1 MAGKKSAFYG
11 DPEARYAGIEQIT
24 VARPIPNGA
33 RRSARD
39 HPQTPY
45 FSAVSAFSFGFIRVQ
60 SASFGL
66 SIIYVVPKL
75 ARQFRASQS
84 ERLKKVSGM
93 IIEVFGLRPPASAE
107 VDHVPRQCRNCED
120 NAVARQLFHEVGAEQ
135 NRAACHRV
143 SDRHS
148 HLGARRDPCRVGRR
162 QQPTTAGDFQTDRA
176 FDAIHQIVAFKA
188 ECFRRAA
195 RIPDRSRMR
204 EGRLA
209 ACFAVRGSHR

>member
-1 MAGKKSAFYG
+1 MSGAGHFGQRDIAVQVGLGVCNRPLHRLASSHRHP
-11 DPEARYAGIEQIT
+11 DIAR
-24 VARPIPNGA
+24 
-33 RRSARD
+33 
-39 HPQTPY
+39 
-45 FSAVSAFSFGFIRVQ
+45 
-60 SASFGL
+60 
-66 SIIYVVPKL
+66 L

-162 QQPTTAGDFQTDRA
+162 QQPTTAGNFQTDRA

-188 ECFRRAA
+188 ECFRRAGLEFLVEA
-195 RIPDRSRMR
+195 ECGKVVLRHVSRSGAHIGDRCNRRRGHDGFQALGKAS
-204 EGRLA
+204 E
-209 ACFAVRGSHR
+209 CFALAICVKCLH